1 MDLDDCLQA
10 DHICVTTY
18 VSSPS
23 WRQNTIGPFRTDFK
37 SLPSSLTTTNT
48 SPGVDEP
55 DFLQRG
61 LVLHGFILHIDRWN
75 HAIYNLW
82 SSFFCSLLYWDSSML
97 LHVVVN
103 HSFLLQCV
111 IPLWELIYYNVF
123 TLLLLMDICVLFQ
136 FEPVMNSASMN
147 ILVNIVYWVNI
158 SMYFSLRNTW
168 E

>member
-1 MDLDDCLQA
+1 
-10 DHICVTTY
+10 
-18 VSSPS
+18 
-23 WRQNTIGPFRTDFK
+23 
-37 SLPSSLTTTNT
+37 
-48 SPGVDEP
+48 
-55 DFLQRG
+55 
-61 LVLHGFILHIDRWN
+61 
-75 HAIYNLW
+75 
-82 SSFFCSLLYWDSSML
+82 ML

-158 SMYFSLRNTW
+158 SVYFSLRNT
-168 E
+168 